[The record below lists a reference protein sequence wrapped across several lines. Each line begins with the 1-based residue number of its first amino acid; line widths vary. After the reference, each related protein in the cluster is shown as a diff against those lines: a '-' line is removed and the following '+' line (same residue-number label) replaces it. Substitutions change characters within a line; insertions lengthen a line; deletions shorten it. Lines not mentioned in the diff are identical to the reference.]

1 MDMSVVRPA
10 IEEVIRRAASVDG
23 AAVSVNTLHGDDLRA
38 FALRA
43 LEAATLAKAEAESY
57 IAWMADEARATGAT
71 WQQIGDAHGVSRQ
84 WAHKRFHDNT

>member
-1 MDMSVVRPA
+1 MDMDSVRPA
-10 IEEVIRRAASVDG
+10 VEDLIRRAASVDG
-23 AAVSVNTLHGDDLRA
+23 TAVSVNSLHGDDLRE

-43 LEAATLAKAEAESY
+43 LEAATLARAEAESY

-84 WAHKRFHDNT
+84 WAHKRFGSA